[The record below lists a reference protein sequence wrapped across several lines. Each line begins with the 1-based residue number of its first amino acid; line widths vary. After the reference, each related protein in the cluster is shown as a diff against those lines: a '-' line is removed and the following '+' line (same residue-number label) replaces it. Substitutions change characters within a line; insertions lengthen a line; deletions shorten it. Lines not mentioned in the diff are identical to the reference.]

1 MTIFKPIEN
10 QGVTTAVIQR
20 IRSALLR
27 GELKPGDKLPSELD
41 LAKSLGVARP
51 SVREALKIL
60 ESLGVLEIRRGSGT
74 FVSDGSS
81 PKVIDP
87 LLFSLLLDRG
97 SAYHILELRRMF
109 ETAYTQLA
117 AENRDESDLQKMDE
131 AIRQL
136 EEAASRGEQT
146 GALDL
151 AFHRIVLEATKNP
164 LVIKIG
170 LTILELLSHSIDDAI
185 LVNPQKGI
193 SDHKKIREAIAKRD
207 LQEVREV
214 VQDSFSHWQHY
225 IEG

>member
-74 FVSDGSS
+74 LVSDGSS

-185 LVNPQKGI
+185 RVNPQKGI

-214 VQDSFSHWQHY
+214 VQDSFSHWQQY